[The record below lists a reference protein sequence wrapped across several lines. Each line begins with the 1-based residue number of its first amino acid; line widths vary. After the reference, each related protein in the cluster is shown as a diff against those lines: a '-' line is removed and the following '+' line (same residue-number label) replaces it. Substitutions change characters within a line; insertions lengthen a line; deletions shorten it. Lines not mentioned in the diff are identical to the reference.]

1 MKYILLMHIFIAK
14 NLIILTKFK
23 RKINKNKNK
32 NKINQTANLSH
43 KNQQF
48 TNKRNILTLS
58 YIIQHTKT
66 VLLHITYMHTHI
78 NKKNL

>member
-1 MKYILLMHIFIAK
+1 MHIFIAK

-23 RKINKNKNK
+23 RKINKNK

-58 YIIQHTKT
+58 YIIHTT
-66 VLLHITYMHTHI
+66 YNNCIVTYHIHAYTY
-78 NKKNL
+78 